1 MTLKLLLLAPTR
13 EALAALPEH
22 LPSAGEQIETSSVLG
37 AAAQLAPEIDRLRP
51 DIVVA
56 SLPEVGDGALD
67 EIERALLAA
76 PATSLVLL
84 APERSPE
91 FLLKAMRSGVREV
104 VPTPLVDGA
113 LHAAYQRVLGRVTAQ
128 RGSAERSGRVLV
140 FMPAKGGSGST
151 FLATNL
157 AYALALRGKRV
168 AVLDLNLHFGD
179 AALFLSE
186 RRAERTI
193 ADVAREASRVDAT
206 FLESSM
212 LQVADNL
219 WILPAP
225 ETPESAIDV
234 KPDAV
239 EQIVGLARSRFDFV
253 VIDMGRILEASTLR
267 ALDQADAIYITL
279 QLTLPF
285 IHDAKRLTEL
295 LRSLGYERE
304 KLRIIVN
311 RYDKGDEITLSDVEG
326 SLGVAVDQTI
336 PNAYKAVAYSINHGV
351 PVLESA
357 PRDSVSKALVT
368 MADRL
373 APHPAQRRRG
383 WFGR

>member
-13 EALAALPEH
+13 EALAALPQH
-22 LPSAGEQIETSSVLG
+22 LPSSGEQIETSSVLG

-56 SLPEVGDGALD
+56 NLPEVGDGALD

-76 PATSLVLL
+76 PTTSLVLL

-104 VPTPLVDGA
+104 VPTPLIDGA
-113 LHAAYQRVLGRVTAQ
+113 LHAAYQRVLGRVMAQ
-128 RGSAERSGRVLV
+128 RGGAERSGRVLV

-157 AYALALRGKRV
+157 AYALAQRGKRV

-253 VIDMGRILEASTLR
+253 VIDMGRILEAATLR

-295 LRSLGYERE
+295 LRTLGYERE

-351 PVLESA
+351 PVLKSA
-357 PRDSVSKALVT
+357 PREAVSKTILA

-373 APHPAQRRRG
+373 APQQVQRKRG
-383 WFGR
+383 WFGL

>member
-1 MTLKLLLLAPTR
+1 MTLKLLLLAPSS
-13 EALAALPEH
+13 EALASLPRQ
-22 LPSAGEQIETSSVLG
+22 LPPGGEQVEASSVLG
-37 AAAQLAPEIDRLRP
+37 GAPQLATEIDLIRP

-56 SLPEVGDGALD
+56 NLPELPDAALHD
-67 EIERALLAA
+67 IERALLAS
-76 PATSLVLL
+76 PSTSMILL
-84 APERSPE
+84 CPDRSPD
-91 FLLKAMRSGVREV
+91 FLLKAMRAGVREV
-104 VPTPLVDGA
+104 VPTPLTDGA
-113 LHAAYQRVLGRVTAQ
+113 LLEAYQRVLGRITAQ
-128 RGSAERSGRVLV
+128 RVGAGRSGRVLV

-151 FLATNL
+151 FLSTNL
-157 AYALALRGKRV
+157 AYALSVRGQRV

-193 ADVAREASRVDAT
+193 ADVAREVSRVDAT

-212 LQVADNL
+212 LRAADNL

-225 ETPESAIDV
+225 ESPEAAIDV

-253 VIDMGRILEASTLR
+253 VVDMGRILEASTLR
-267 ALDQADAIYITL
+267 ALDQADAIYVTL

-285 IHDAKRLTEL
+285 IHDAKRLITL
-295 LRSLGYERE
+295 LRSLGYGRE
-304 KLRIIVN
+304 KIRIIVN

-326 SLGVAVDQTI
+326 SLGIPVDQTI
-336 PNAYKAVAYSINHGV
+336 PNAYQAVAYSINHGV
-351 PVLESA
+351 PVLKSA
-357 PRDSVSKALVT
+357 PRDAVAKTLVA

-373 APHPAQRRRG
+373 APQSVQRKRG